1 LQSFKIGRVAEWLG
15 RGLQN
20 LLQRFESASDLRVNT
35 LYKIKIMGVT
45 RLKRKDR
52 RNKTT
57 SRLEVQFL
65 KLATNIEL
73 GSRSAEK
80 KDSQIAK
87 NNAVL
92 AKAVA
97 ASK

>member
-1 LQSFKIGRVAEWLG
+1 MAEWLG

-20 LLQRFESASDLRVNT
+20 LLQRFESASDLSKYFKKNT
-35 LYKIKIMGVT
+35 MGVT

-52 RNKTT
+52 KNKTV

-65 KLATNIEL
+65 KLGRNLEL
-73 GSRSAEK
+73 GSRSQESAK
-80 KDSQIAK
+80 SQIAK

-92 AKAVA
+92 AQIEAQAK
-97 ASK
+97 

>member
-1 LQSFKIGRVAEWLG
+1 MAEWLG

-20 LLQRFESASDLRVNT
+20 LLQRFESALDLEVNIF
-35 LYKIKIMGVT
+35 KEIIMGVT

-52 RNKTT
+52 RNKTF

-73 GSRSAEK
+73 GSRSRQSLT
-80 KDSQIAK
+80 DQLAK

-92 AKAVA
+92 DQLSSRA
-97 ASK
+97 

>member
-1 LQSFKIGRVAEWLG
+1 
-15 RGLQN
+15 
-20 LLQRFESASDLRVNT
+20 
-35 LYKIKIMGVT
+35 MGVT

-52 RNKTT
+52 RNKTF

-80 KDSQIAK
+80 KDNQIAK
-87 NNAVL
+87 NNAAL
-92 AKAVA
+92 AIA
-97 ASK
+97 AGK

>member
-1 LQSFKIGRVAEWLG
+1 VAEWLG

-20 LLQRFESASDLRVNT
+20 LLQRFESAPDLKGIKNI
-35 LYKIKIMGVT
+35 KKEKIMGVT

-52 RNKTT
+52 RNKTF

-65 KLATNIEL
+65 KLATNLEL

-80 KDSQIAK
+80 KGSQITK

-92 AKAVA
+92 AIA
-97 ASK
+97 AGK

>member
-1 LQSFKIGRVAEWLG
+1 MAEWLG

-20 LLQRFESASDLRVNT
+20 LLQRFESASDLIGNT
-35 LYKIKIMGVT
+35 DIKNKVMGVT

-65 KLATNIEL
+65 KNATNLEA
-73 GSRSAEK
+73 GSRSHESAK
-80 KDSQIAK
+80 SQIAI
-87 NNAVL
+87 NDAVL
-92 AKAVA
+92 AKAA
-97 ASK
+97 TALK

>member
-1 LQSFKIGRVAEWLG
+1 
-15 RGLQN
+15 
-20 LLQRFESASDLRVNT
+20 
-35 LYKIKIMGVT
+35 MGVT

-52 RNKTT
+52 KNKTT

-65 KLATNIEL
+65 KMATNLEP

-80 KDSQIAK
+80 KDNQIAK

-92 AKAVA
+92 AAVA
-97 ASK
+97 GK

>member
-1 LQSFKIGRVAEWLG
+1 
-15 RGLQN
+15 
-20 LLQRFESASDLRVNT
+20 
-35 LYKIKIMGVT
+35 MGVT

-65 KLATNIEL
+65 KNATNLEP

-80 KDSQIAK
+80 KGNQIAK
-87 NNAVL
+87 NNEVL
-92 AKAVA
+92 AAVA
-97 ASK
+97 GK

>member
-1 LQSFKIGRVAEWLG
+1 
-15 RGLQN
+15 
-20 LLQRFESASDLRVNT
+20 
-35 LYKIKIMGVT
+35 MGVT

-52 RNKTT
+52 KNKTT

-65 KLATNIEL
+65 KLATNLEP

-87 NNAVL
+87 NNAAL

-97 ASK
+97 AK

>member
-1 LQSFKIGRVAEWLG
+1 
-15 RGLQN
+15 
-20 LLQRFESASDLRVNT
+20 
-35 LYKIKIMGVT
+35 MGVT

-52 RNKTT
+52 RNKTF

-92 AKAVA
+92 AIA
-97 ASK
+97 AGK

>member
-1 LQSFKIGRVAEWLG
+1 MAEWLG

-20 LLQRFESASDLRVNT
+20 LLQRFESASDLKNKFKLKT
-35 LYKIKIMGVT
+35 MGVT

-52 RNKTT
+52 RNKTV

-65 KLATNIEL
+65 KLAHNIET
-73 GSRSAEK
+73 GSRSKEK
-80 KDSQIAK
+80 ASSQVAK

-92 AKAVA
+92 AQLQAKA
-97 ASK
+97 K

>member
-1 LQSFKIGRVAEWLG
+1 MAEWLG

-20 LLQRFESASDLRVNT
+20 LLQRFESASDLTGNT
-35 LYKIKIMGVT
+35 DIKNKVMGVT

-65 KLATNIEL
+65 KNATNLEA
-73 GSRSAEK
+73 GSRSHESAK
-80 KDSQIAK
+80 SQIAI
-87 NNAVL
+87 NDAVL
-92 AKAVA
+92 AKAA
-97 ASK
+97 AALK